1 MEAVDKRWY
10 IGYAWWINLNA
21 ITVIVLSLGAMFIP
35 ILNFLAENWGMDLIS
50 LVIAISILVFR
61 VTLYKR
67 FEKTNGINFA
77 AFLYSLIQLA
87 GVIHL
92 LNVTGW
98 AHSWYYFILLI
109 MYFFTGT
116 IGIFPI
122 IGSGLLTT
130 TYLIIMLPV
139 LTKEGGFDILA
150 IGAIITSYIVCVMS
164 FFAWRNQYIDQESQK
179 IINLKGEIMGKEKQ
193 AEILIQSIAD
203 GIIVIDKVGN
213 VSLIN
218 KKACEIVGW
227 SVKEALGFDGVA
239 VLNIMQDSKSLK
251 SVDFV
256 NHPFR
261 KVLGSQKDYSATV
274 EILSKDSQKR
284 YISLVISPIV
294 PPHHSNIIG
303 AIAVLRDVSQ
313 EKKQEQQRAE
323 FISTASH
330 EMRTPVAAIEG
341 YLALAMN
348 DKVSTIDSKAREYLN
363 KAHSSTQHLGK
374 LFQDLLTSAKAEDG
388 RLTSHPT
395 AVEMRDFI
403 EKLSQD
409 LHFSAEKK
417 GLEVELIMN
426 TPHSGT
432 TDTTAT
438 TSYLQ
443 NVEPVYYVMVDP
455 DRIREVI
462 TNVFDNAVKYTD
474 SGKVSLG
481 LTGDEKIIQIFVKD
495 TGPGIPKEDLKHLFQ
510 KFYRVDNSATRTI
523 GGTGLGLFIC
533 QKIVELYGGTIW
545 AESEVGK
552 GSTFFINL
560 PRLDY
565 AQAQNAI
572 TQNTQTNPQPV
583 SVAKQENVIQ

>member
-35 ILNFLAENWGMDLIS
+35 SLNFLAENWGMDLIS

>member
-35 ILNFLAENWGMDLIS
+35 SLNFLAEEWGMDLIT
-50 LVIAISILVFR
+50 LVIGISILLFR
-61 VTLYKR
+61 VTLYR
-67 FEKTNGINFA
+67 YFERINGINFA
-77 AFLYSLIQLA
+77 AFIYSLIQLA

-92 LNVTGW
+92 LSVTGW

-150 IGAIITSYIVCVMS
+150 IGAVIVTYVVCIMS
-164 FFAWRNQYIDQESQK
+164 FFAWRNQYIDQESQR

-218 KKACEIVGW
+218 KKASEIVGW

-261 KVLGSQKDYSATV
+261 KVLADKKDYSATV
-274 EILSKDSQKR
+274 EILGKDSQKR

-294 PPHHSNIIG
+294 PPHHDNVVG

-348 DKVSTIDSKAREYLN
+348 DKVSTIDSKARDYLD

-572 TQNTQTNPQPV
+572 NQNPQTNPQPV
-583 SVAKQENVIQ
+583 SVAKQENVVQ

>member
-10 IGYAWWINLNA
+10 IGYGWWITLNA
-21 ITVIVLSLGAMFIP
+21 VVAIALCLGAMFIP
-35 ILNFLAENWGMDLIS
+35 NLNFLSEKWGMDALT
-50 LVIAISILVFR
+50 LVISIVTILFR
-61 VTLYKR
+61 FTLYR
-67 FEKTNGINFA
+67 HLEKTIGINFA
-77 AFLYSLIQLA
+77 AFIYSLLQLA
-87 GVIHL
+87 VIIHL
-92 LNVTGW
+92 LSVTGW
-98 AHSWYYFILLI
+98 AHSWYFLILLV

-116 IGIFPI
+116 IGLFPI

-130 TYLIIMLPV
+130 MYLIVMFPALTHEDGVDLFIIGVVV
-139 LTKEGGFDILA
+139 L
-150 IGAIITSYIVCVMS
+150 SYIVCVMS
-164 FFAWRNQYIDQESQK
+164 YFAWRNQYIDQESQK
-179 IINLKGEIMGKEKQ
+179 IISLKGEIVGKEKQ
-193 AEILIQSIAD
+193 AEMLIQSIAD
-203 GIIVIDKVGN
+203 GIIVIDNKGD

-218 KKACEIVGW
+218 KRACEIVGW
-227 SVKEALGFDGVA
+227 PKKEALGFDGVA
-239 VLNIMQDSKSLK
+239 VLNIMKDDKSLK
-251 SVDFV
+251 SVEFV
-256 NHPFR
+256 DHPFR
-261 KVLGSQKDYSATV
+261 KVLEDKKDYSATV
-274 EILSKDSQKR
+274 EILNRDSSR
-284 YISLVISPIV
+284 HYVSLVISPVIS
-294 PPHHSNIIG
+294 PHHDNTIG
-303 AIAVLRDVSQ
+303 AIAVLRDVSD

-348 DKVSTIDSKAREYLN
+348 DKVSSIDAKARDYLE

-409 LHFSAEKK
+409 LQFSAQKK
-417 GLEVELIMN
+417 GLEMELVIN

-432 TDTTAT
+432 TDTT
-438 TSYLQ
+438 SVSNLQ
-443 NVEPVYYVMVDP
+443 SVNPVYYAMVDP
-455 DRIREVI
+455 DRVREVI
-462 TNVFDNAVKYTD
+462 TNVFDNACKYTD
-474 SGKVSLG
+474 TGKVSLG

-495 TGPGIPKEDLKHLFQ
+495 TGPGIPEADLSHLFQ

-533 QKIVELYGGTIW
+533 KKIVELYGGTIW
-545 AESEVGK
+545 AESEMGK

-565 AQAQNAI
+565 AQAQSAI
-572 TQNTQTNPQPV
+572 SNQNTSAEPVTQEVEKTN
-583 SVAKQENVIQ
+583 NVVQ